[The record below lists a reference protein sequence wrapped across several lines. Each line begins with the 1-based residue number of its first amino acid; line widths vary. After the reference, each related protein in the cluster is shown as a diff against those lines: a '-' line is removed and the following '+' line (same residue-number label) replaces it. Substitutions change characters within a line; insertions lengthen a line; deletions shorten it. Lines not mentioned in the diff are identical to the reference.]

1 MHYLRSQLEYYQ
13 IDVIHHE
20 SFYNMFII
28 FELCRGLIKIN
39 KSQHNHFIT
48 RLILFILTLHVFTA
62 TKERTFLTIKHVKN
76 VFHNKMKEKF
86 LSYFMM
92 IYIERELTEDIYSD
106 LIIYEFYF
114 TKY

>member
-1 MHYLRSQLEYYQ
+1 LRSQLEYYQ

-20 SFYNMFII
+20 SFHNMFII
-28 FELCRGLIKIN
+28 FELCRGLIEIN

-48 RLILFILTLHVFTA
+48 RLILLILTLHVFTVI
-62 TKERTFLTIKHVKN
+62 KERIFLAMKHVKN
-76 VFHNKMKEKF
+76 VFHNKMKEEF
-86 LSYFMM
+86 LLYFMM

-114 TKY
+114 IKY